1 MLSLYN
7 SLTNKKEIFKPIVP
21 KTVSLYVCGMTV
33 YDFCHLGHAR
43 VMVIFDVINRW
54 FRQSGYNV
62 KYVRNITDIDDKI
75 IMKAT
80 EKGISIQEL
89 TEKFIFE
96 MNKDAD
102 ALGVL
107 RPDIEP
113 KATNHIGDIINMIQ
127 LLIDKGYAYVGENND
142 VYYSVEKFDGY
153 GKLSG
158 KTLKDLKAG
167 KRVEI
172 DLNKKNNFDFVM
184 WKAAKKDEPFW
195 DSPWGPGRPGWH
207 IECSA
212 MSNKLLG
219 NHFDIHGGGQD
230 LQFPHHENEIAQS
243 EAANDCKMANYWLH
257 NGFVRI
263 DDEKMSKSLG
273 NFFTIR
279 SILENYLPEVVRFF
293 ILKAHYRSPLNYSE
307 IQLEDAKQGL
317 TRLYLSIRSEV
328 QSRKFEIDWSNNYA
342 KRFKEALDDD
352 LNTPEAIAVLFE
364 LTNEINKSKD
374 DEKIQLLIN
383 LAKTLGILTMDPED
397 FFKGKLL
404 SDGDKDELKIN
415 ELIKERNLAKENKN
429 FEEADRIRKLLLEN
443 DILLEDTPEGTIWR
457 KK

>member
-397 FFKGKLL
+397 FLQGVTVPSVNL
-404 SDGDKDELKIN
+404 DENIDD
-415 ELIKERNLAKENKN
+415 LIKKRNLAKENKDY
-429 FEEADRIRKLLLEN
+429 EEADRIRKILLEN
-443 DILLEDTPEGTIWR
+443 DILLEDTANGTIWR

>member
-80 EKGISIQEL
+80 EEGISIHEL

-142 VYYSVEKFDGY
+142 V
-153 GKLSG
+153 
-158 KTLKDLKAG
+158 
-167 KRVEI
+167 
-172 DLNKKNNFDFVM
+172 
-184 WKAAKKDEPFW
+184 
-195 DSPWGPGRPGWH
+195 
-207 IECSA
+207 
-212 MSNKLLG
+212 
-219 NHFDIHGGGQD
+219 
-230 LQFPHHENEIAQS
+230 
-243 EAANDCKMANYWLH
+243 
-257 NGFVRI
+257 
-263 DDEKMSKSLG
+263 
-273 NFFTIR
+273 
-279 SILENYLPEVVRFF
+279 
-293 ILKAHYRSPLNYSE
+293 
-307 IQLEDAKQGL
+307 
-317 TRLYLSIRSEV
+317 
-328 QSRKFEIDWSNNYA
+328 
-342 KRFKEALDDD
+342 
-352 LNTPEAIAVLFE
+352 
-364 LTNEINKSKD
+364 
-374 DEKIQLLIN
+374 
-383 LAKTLGILTMDPED
+383 
-397 FFKGKLL
+397 
-404 SDGDKDELKIN
+404 
-415 ELIKERNLAKENKN
+415 
-429 FEEADRIRKLLLEN
+429 
-443 DILLEDTPEGTIWR
+443 
-457 KK
+457 

>member
-7 SLTNKKEIFKPIVP
+7 SLTNKKEIFKPITP

-43 VMVIFDVINRW
+43 VMVIFDLINRW
-54 FRQSGYNV
+54 FRQSGYKV

-80 EKGISIQEL
+80 EEGISIKEL

-107 RPDIEP
+107 RPDFEP
-113 KATNHIGDIINMIQ
+113 KATNHIVDIINMIK
-127 LLIDKGYAYVGENND
+127 LLIDKGYAYVGENKD
-142 VYYSVEKFDGY
+142 VYYSVAEFSGY